1 MFTADGVLT
10 IYSLGDSIFL
20 SNVLN
25 GIAMITTGG
34 DSADDRGSFLYI
46 TAIGAMFGFIL
57 TALRG
62 LQTGKA
68 FDLNSLMLCIIAWYF
83 FFGWNVTVGI
93 RDVFHNE
100 DRLVA
105 HVPGGVALTGSAISS
120 LGWGL
125 TSIYEQAFM
134 PVTAEGGIA
143 KGLSEG
149 AAFADTAK
157 TLNTLTALG
166 GNPALLTALD
176 SGKPGNP
183 GKRVGMRENIVNY
196 INECT
201 MTAVDLGYK
210 NLSDVFR
217 MSVVP
222 DSSSSSGSGNG
233 PVSENS
239 ALSFSNG
246 GNVYMTTYDGDTYN
260 CDTALGKMNADID
273 SALKRTAAGGV
284 IATMVNTTAESPAG
298 GTSRALASSDPAGQ
312 ESISRAF
319 QKIDG
324 IMGMLGKDS
333 ETAQNMMK
341 ASIYYHL
348 FPLGAASNALAAGDR
363 ATATMLEQARLQR
376 NTQWSS
382 EGTMFQQT
390 MLPIM
395 TFIEGFTYAVTP
407 FMGLFLLLGMFGV
420 SLSIKYFMLVAW
432 VQSWMPCLAIANN
445 YIDSSIQR
453 ALSGLGTNAANNVI
467 TGRLD
472 SFTAVMHVMDVAQ
485 NHIATAG
492 MFIGAIPIITLFI
505 FSGSIYALSS
515 LTSRMNGAE
524 FINQKIAT
532 PDMLSPAAVMSGMS
546 QMTTQQGAAIQNGA
560 SFASIKISSMAGLNL
575 ARSQQALHNAQVG
588 MSASSGKAF
597 DMLYGLSN
605 GHTDQYIWQNS
616 GSSDYTKGLGVSNA
630 LTNSLKETFGDS
642 ASEQDISRIATEWKA
657 SGSVDAVELLSSLV
671 GGGANLVSK
680 GANGLTK
687 LTAKG
692 KQVRGDLAKA
702 AEGGNSFADK
712 ILKGL
717 DASVGVSSTNGESS
731 ALTLSSVTSDM
742 QGIDHSYVS
751 SGQFSSDYKKAV
763 NAALNNSDAISR
775 TNGESAKIADQYQK
789 QASILESTQDSYTKQ
804 SNIARTSGV
813 EQSIS
818 TQQILNAVNG
828 GNTTLSNVLN
838 GLYNNLDD
846 DEKEAIDK
854 SAEAMVNSNM
864 IGDKE
869 DARLVATATHLTS
882 DNAENSET
890 NRLLIGAAYSNSDQ
904 DLIKFDEY
912 GRPTI
917 QGLEKAANAGKTA
930 QAMIGG
936 TQAKVDANVE
946 NEKKKTKNVV
956 KDPNELDKKFNQ
968 GLTKVQDTTKTNNNK
983 VADQGKEQVLSSAK
997 PMETVKKGIN
1007 NFDKDASKS
1016 TNLLNLFGRLENV
1029 YEKKF
1034 GDGFFDNNGLEI
1046 HKGDSSVGENPR
1058 YNYKNINEYDALVE
1072 HKADDIVSDVT
1083 QRLEF
1088 TDSTG
1093 NHVESEQSIATR
1105 NLLVAATKSAHY
1117 GVLNKK
1123 WDMMLD
1129 AHGIQPSEVEKV
1141 SKANST
1147 KLSAAKEEYKRTHP
1161 GMTDKEVNNIIGNYT
1176 FYLDKGLKKEVFM
1189 DSLYQADIRG
1199 AADSQKK

>member
-222 DSSSSSGSGNG
+222 DSSSSSGSGDG

-246 GNVYMTTYDGDTYN
+246 GNVYMTTYDGESYN

-284 IATMVNTTAESPAG
+284 IATMINTTAESPAG

-324 IMGMLGKDS
+324 IMGMLGKDA

-524 FINQKIAT
+524 FVNEKIAT
-532 PDMLSPAAVMSGMS
+532 PDMISPASVMSMMS
-546 QMTTQQGAAIQNGA
+546 QSTGQHGTTWGTGYDLGTISLVSGGMVTRQATEQDSDAIGKIFTAGFGAQA
-560 SFASIKISSMAGLNL
+560 SKI
-575 ARSQQALHNAQVG
+575 
-588 MSASSGKAF
+588 
-597 DMLYGLSN
+597 YTEELSN
-605 GHTDQYIWQNS
+605 GTNFVGSQLHS
-616 GSSDYTKGLGVSNA
+616 GNYSNA
-630 LTNSLKETFGDS
+630 LNAVQQIGHKLAESIGMGGN
-642 ASEQDISRIATEWKA
+642 KA
-657 SGSVDAVELLSSLV
+657 LEEALGISGSVGIDFMGNSAKTSL
-671 GGGANLVSK
+671 GLTQKQAETLNNLVQHDSSIQQLKAQAFSGGLGEAMSSAYSESVAKGFSK
-680 GANGLTK
+680 GGNANEARSYQNAASDTQQNIRSYVESNMTSYSAGSTQTVGINQVAQHLEKDKGLQQEINQRWSKQAKNNSGFTEEAINTKLEGYKRNGLTGTDNALRATAMTDIMTHSNTDDGFK
-687 LTAKG
+687 NRVWLGNKLLGNSDNATINSDNTVGVNRKELQENLNRQTYNAETYVANQKNIVNENTQKTSPIKGFEEYSKKVDAQVKTYKDMAREDAQKANDDLHIGNKDTIIDAARTIQKKPNIASDISNEFREGGLTAGLKAIN
-692 KQVRGDLAKA
+692 KIQSASDLANAVSGAVGLQNSKA
-702 AEGGNSFADK
+702 LKNANDYIDKATDQGKNTLPSMMELMTNTGTFAEQGFNSQVKTNEFDQNSEITEQLNKYVRHKGTELA
-712 ILKGL
+712 LKDIATQ
-717 DASVGVSSTNGESS
+717 DALANKAKELCLEPG
-731 ALTLSSVTSDM
+731 SVTEKISE
-742 QGIDHSYVS
+742 H
-751 SGQFSSDYKKAV
+751 
-763 NAALNNSDAISR
+763 ALEAMSVLTGEDL
-775 TNGESAKIADQYQK
+775 TGESAK
-789 QASILESTQDSYTKQ
+789 
-804 SNIARTSGV
+804 
-813 EQSIS
+813 
-818 TQQILNAVNG
+818 
-828 GNTTLSNVLN
+828 
-838 GLYNNLDD
+838 NLIGRELKVADD
-846 DEKEAIDK
+846 DISINSAI
-854 SAEAMVNSNM
+854 SQN
-864 IGDKE
+864 
-869 DARLVATATHLTS
+869 
-882 DNAENSET
+882 
-890 NRLLIGAAYSNSDQ
+890 
-904 DLIKFDEY
+904 
-912 GRPTI
+912 
-917 QGLEKAANAGKTA
+917 EKAA
-930 QAMIGG
+930 
-936 TQAKVDANVE
+936 
-946 NEKKKTKNVV
+946 
-956 KDPNELDKKFNQ
+956 KDSRATLRSTLTGVLD
-968 GLTKVQDTTKTNNNK
+968 
-983 VADQGKEQVLSSAK
+983 
-997 PMETVKKGIN
+997 
-1007 NFDKDASKS
+1007 
-1016 TNLLNLFGRLENV
+1016 
-1029 YEKKF
+1029 
-1034 GDGFFDNNGLEI
+1034 
-1046 HKGDSSVGENPR
+1046 
-1058 YNYKNINEYDALVE
+1058 
-1072 HKADDIVSDVT
+1072 
-1083 QRLEF
+1083 
-1088 TDSTG
+1088 DSTVD
-1093 NHVESEQSIATR
+1093 HVLTGVDSIIDGTADSKTIQS
-1105 NLLVAATKSAHY
+1105 VQAAFA
-1117 GVLNKK
+1117 L
-1123 WDMMLD
+1123 
-1129 AHGIQPSEVEKV
+1129 
-1141 SKANST
+1141 ANS
-1147 KLSAAKEEYKRTHP
+1147 LSRNK
-1161 GMTDKEVNNIIGNYT
+1161 N
-1176 FYLDKGLKKEVFM
+1176 
-1189 DSLYQADIRG
+1189 
-1199 AADSQKK
+1199 

>member
-176 SGKPGNP
+176 SGTPDNP

-201 MTAVDLGYK
+201 MTAIDLGYK

-222 DSSSSSGSGNG
+222 DSSSSGSGNG

-246 GNVYMTTYDGDTYN
+246 GNVYMTTYNGETYN

-284 IATMVNTTAESPAG
+284 IATMINTTAESPAG

-324 IMGMLGKDS
+324 IMGMLGKDA

-376 NTQWSS
+376 NTEWSS

-453 ALSGLGTNAANNVI
+453 ALSGLGTNAANNVV

-524 FINQKIAT
+524 FVNEKIAT
-532 PDMLSPAAVMSGMS
+532 PDMISPASVMSMMS
-546 QMTTQQGAAIQNGA
+546 QQNGLNGMVNANGAPWEMISFNTQAATERGLAFKNLNSIQNSLSTAAQTAGSTVFSSNSQTSIA
-560 SFASIKISSMAGLNL
+560 DVWSYGNSSNYSDNRQISDQISKAIADKTGWEVGSAENNQATSEFSIAGSIKGALAKFGLSSSQDISWKDVKSGLN
-575 ARSQQALHNAQVG
+575 QQQQQLVDSGAY
-588 MSASSGKAF
+588 SADYTSAFGSMLNENNSVSSGKTVDASTVQSINE
-597 DMLYGLSN
+597 GA
-605 GHTDQYIWQNS
+605 Q
-616 GSSDYTKGLGVSNA
+616 KLG
-630 LTNSLKETFGDS
+630 S
-642 ASEQDISRIATEWKA
+642 ASK
-657 SGSVDAVELLSSLV
+657 EL
-671 GGGANLVSK
+671 
-680 GANGLTK
+680 T
-687 LTAKG
+687 
-692 KQVRGDLAKA
+692 
-702 AEGGNSFADK
+702 
-712 ILKGL
+712 
-717 DASVGVSSTNGESS
+717 
-731 ALTLSSVTSDM
+731 
-742 QGIDHSYVS
+742 
-751 SGQFSSDYKKAV
+751 
-763 NAALNNSDAISR
+763 
-775 TNGESAKIADQYQK
+775 
-789 QASILESTQDSYTKQ
+789 
-804 SNIARTSGV
+804 RTSKLA
-813 EQSIS
+813 Q
-818 TQQILNAVNG
+818 
-828 GNTTLSNVLN
+828 
-838 GLYNNLDD
+838 
-846 DEKEAIDK
+846 
-854 SAEAMVNSNM
+854 
-864 IGDKE
+864 
-869 DARLVATATHLTS
+869 TS
-882 DNAENSET
+882 Q
-890 NRLLIGAAYSNSDQ
+890 L
-904 DLIKFDEY
+904 
-912 GRPTI
+912 
-917 QGLEKAANAGKTA
+917 
-930 QAMIGG
+930 
-936 TQAKVDANVE
+936 TQAVS
-946 NEKKKTKNVV
+946 
-956 KDPNELDKKFNQ
+956 LDQ
-968 GLTKVQDTTKTNNNK
+968 LLYQSNNNK
-983 VADQGKEQVLSSAK
+983 EIRSKANDFYQKADKSVKQSIDALANKIDSENKTSDPRLAATLSYMSKTDEGRQAIG
-997 PMETVKKGIN
+997 EAVWG
-1007 NFDKDASKS
+1007 SKS
-1016 TNLLNLFGRLENV
+1016 TLNDFVDPNDPNNTSDLPNKEQLEATLNKQKRNANNTYTANKAKAKGGIKVSSEKDVRDLNKINTDLVIEGHFGEGGTKERAHTNSKNDFLSQQV
-1029 YEKKF
+1029 
-1034 GDGFFDNNGLEI
+1034 GEI
-1046 HKGDSSVGENPR
+1046 EDRFHKDMESLISRKGTWSSVKAIFSESAI
-1058 YNYKNINEYDALVE
+1058 YKNLDTNTNMYKKDKDGRITREGYEEKLDQAVATT
-1072 HKADDIVSDVT
+1072 AD
-1083 QRLEF
+1083 
-1088 TDSTG
+1088 
-1093 NHVESEQSIATR
+1093 NM
-1105 NLLVAATKSAHY
+1105 LL
-1117 GVLNKK
+1117 
-1123 WDMMLD
+1123 
-1129 AHGIQPSEVEKV
+1129 
-1141 SKANST
+1141 
-1147 KLSAAKEEYKRTHP
+1147 KEEYKDVNGKLVETQASKDSRELFMATSKLAYLNGVGESGGSIPRMDLTKTEEIEMRRDAQTALDNARFKWKQSHP
-1161 GMTDKEVNNIIGNYT
+1161 TATDNDLWALEHLAVGSSIYNLQSSDDNKNTANSFNIADRIGTAHAYLDNGNKGNKENKEVKENKEN
-1176 FYLDKGLKKEVFM
+1176 KEV
-1189 DSLYQADIRG
+1189 
-1199 AADSQKK
+1199 KKNKE